1 MIEGID
7 ELTNKIKAFIETDK
21 CRASNS
27 LFKVFKISFHDHN
40 LFRDHNSL
48 SEVIKRLKPSA
59 MWNDD

>member
-27 LFKVFKISFHDHN
+27 LFKVLKISFH
-40 LFRDHNSL
+40 DHNSL

>member
-7 ELTNKIKAFIETDK
+7 ELTNIIKAFIETDK
-21 CRASNS
+21 CSTSNS
-27 LFKVFKISFHDHN
+27 LFKVLKT